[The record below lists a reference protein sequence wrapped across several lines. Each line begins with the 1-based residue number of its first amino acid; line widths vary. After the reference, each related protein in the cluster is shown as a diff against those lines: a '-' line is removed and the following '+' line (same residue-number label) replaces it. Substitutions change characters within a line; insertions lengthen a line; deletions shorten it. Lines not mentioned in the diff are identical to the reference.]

1 MDVPEDLRYTA
12 DHEWIRVDGGRGR
25 IGVSAFAQDQL
36 GDIVFVELPKV
47 GAAVT
52 AGSAFGVVESVKS
65 MSDLYAPV
73 SGTVVA
79 INQSLADHPEQVNQ
93 DPYGRGWMIE
103 VEMSQPKELDAL
115 MSSEAYAQSIQSA
128 GH

>member
-1 MDVPEDLRYTA
+1 MDVPENLLYTA
-12 DHEWIRVDGGRGR
+12 DHEWVKVDGATGR

-36 GDIVFVELPKV
+36 GDVVFVELPAI
-47 GAAVT
+47 GAQVK

-79 INQSLADHPEQVNQ
+79 VNESLAEHPEQVNH
-93 DPYGRGWMIE
+93 DPYGAGWMIE
-103 VEMSQPKELDAL
+103 VQMAQPAEVHSLL
-115 MSSEAYAQSIQSA
+115 SHQAYAQSIESA

>member
-12 DHEWIRVDGGRGR
+12 DHEWIRVDGGKGR

-115 MSSEAYAQSIQSA
+115 MSAQAYAQSIQSA